1 MNPFP
6 ASRIPASSA
15 PAARLAAWRRCAAV
29 PFCAAFLAA
38 TGSSFAQSPAQNPS
52 QTTDSSLRQ
61 ISSPAQDPVIAR
73 VGDTEIRESDLRLAE
88 EGIGSQIPPQEG
100 VNRREYLLAFL
111 SDMARL
117 SKAAQM
123 RNVGDEAEIRRRMEF
138 TRSKA
143 LMDTLLEVTARNAA
157 SEEAVRKT
165 YDEYVAKNPPEPELH
180 MRAIVFKFPSPD
192 DQAAVAAAEAK
203 AKEAIG
209 RIAGGESFAA
219 VAAKMSDVPDA
230 KIDSGDLGYLT
241 RKQMGKEYAE
251 VAFAL
256 PRGEASG
263 LIKTAF
269 GWHIIRVEDERIRK
283 PAEFEQLRPSFVA
296 YVSRN
301 AQLQLLAQLRQAA
314 PLERLDQAAAEAP
327 EPGK

>member
-1 MNPFP
+1 MNPFT
-6 ASRIPASSA
+6 ASRIPISSTPASLV
-15 PAARLAAWRRCAAV
+15 AALRRGAVV

-38 TGSSFAQSPAQNPS
+38 TGSSFAQSPAPNPPP
-52 QTTDSSLRQ
+52 TADAPPRQ
-61 ISSPAQDPVIAR
+61 MSSPAQDPVIAR
-73 VGDTEIRESDLRLAE
+73 VGGAEIRESDIRLAE
-88 EGIGSQIPPQEG
+88 EGIGNQIPPQEG
-100 VNRREYLLAFL
+100 ANRREYLIAFL
-111 SDMARL
+111 SDMVRL
-117 SKAAQM
+117 SNAAQM

-157 SEEAVRKT
+157 TDEAVRKT
-165 YDEYVAKNPPEPELH
+165 YDEYVEKNPPEPELRL
-180 MRAIVFKFPSPD
+180 RAIVFKIPGPD
-192 DQAAVAAAEAK
+192 NQAAMAAAEAK

-219 VAAKMSDVPDA
+219 VAAKLSDDPGA
-230 KIDSGDLGYLT
+230 KIDSGDLGYMT

-256 PRGEASG
+256 RKGEVSAP
-263 LIKTAF
+263 IKTAF
-269 GWHIIRVEDERIRK
+269 GWHVIRVEDERIRK
-283 PAEFEQLRPSFVA
+283 PAEFEQLRASFAA

-314 PLERLDQAAAEAP
+314 PLERLDKAAEAP
-327 EPGK
+327 QPGK